1 MYSPLLLAFA
11 PATFCLIAAALLG
24 AVGLGARRFSDL
36 ATVTLSLGL
45 LELTWL
51 VKLLLL
57 AGWFRPFGA
66 FAGAV
71 AVLAAT
77 LALGAALPGA
87 RARLLAAYDVVR
99 QWRPRTSA
107 AARPVR
113 ARDPFTLTAAALLA
127 VAVLVYARSLV
138 LALRLPP
145 RDIDSLWYHLVA
157 VAAWV
162 RTGEMA
168 PAIDNASKAGDL
180 GWTIAAETY
189 PRDTETVSAWL
200 SVFTHDTTLVG
211 LTQFPFLALLFVAT
225 YGICRRFRATRGL
238 ALSASAAVVLAPTVV
253 SQSYM
258 AYNDIARAGVAVA
271 VWHVLLMAYPEAAD
285 RGQALTPRTA
295 LLLTGALLALGMGV
309 KAANGY
315 LIPAVLVAGLVLR
328 RASDP
333 ATRPGRLAGMAWVL
347 GPALLLGSFWYLRTW
362 LHWGSPT
369 WPIAVGPFE
378 GPATMHALLEQARPE
393 EWRGEPMPLVVL
405 RSWWAALG
413 HTGDQHW
420 YVQWTGQLGLVW
432 LLVLLP
438 AAALLVVGALV
449 RRRHTRAAFGVVLPL
464 ALGTLAAPG
473 QWYSRYTMPLM
484 AAGALALAVLMQAA
498 VRRLP
503 ARRTAFLVPVATG
516 LVLTVTCASLV
527 GQLRYTTFQAEEDPK
542 QRDYRALAEVL
553 GQPEKQR
560 SLEGVWGT
568 YRKVDLLPPG
578 TRIAFCAEDTPQY
591 WLPLVLIGR
600 GYDRVLVDLGECRTP
615 SRVPVLMKRLGAD
628 YLYTTP
634 HSAIGSAVRRTAEET
649 GLTYVPLTRPGAS
662 TGGLLQMFTLHP
674 VPPAAVAAGPMA
686 VGRP

>member
-1 MYSPLLLAFA
+1 MYSPLFLAFA

-24 AVGLGARRFSDL
+24 AVGIGARRFSDL
-36 ATVTLSLGL
+36 ATVTVSLGL

-71 AVLAAT
+71 AVLAGT
-77 LALGAALPGA
+77 IALGAALPA
-87 RARLLAAYDVVR
+87 PRARLLAAYDVLR
-99 QWRPRTSA
+99 LWRPRKTRATA
-107 AARPVR
+107 AV
-113 ARDPFTLTAAALLA
+113 RDPFTLTAAALLA

-180 GWTIAAETY
+180 GWTIAADTY

-200 SVFTHDTTLVG
+200 SVFTHNTALVG
-211 LTQFPFLALLFVAT
+211 LTQLPFLALLFAAT
-225 YGICRRFRATRGL
+225 YGICRRFHATRGL
-238 ALSASAAVVLAPTVV
+238 ALSAAALVVLAPTVV

-271 VWHVLLMAYPEAAD
+271 VWHVLLMAYPEAED
-285 RGQALTPRTA
+285 RAPGLTPRTA

-315 LIPAVLVAGLVLR
+315 LIPAALVAGLVLR
-328 RASDP
+328 RFAAP
-333 ATRPGRLAGMAWVL
+333 ATRPGRVAGMAWVL
-347 GPALLLGSFWYLRTW
+347 GPTVLLGSFWYLHTW

-369 WPIAVGPFE
+369 WPIAVGPFD
-378 GPATMHALLEQARPE
+378 GPETMDGLLEQARPE
-393 EWRGEPMPLVVL
+393 EWRGEPMALVVL
-405 RSWWAALG
+405 RSWWSALG
-413 HTGDQHW
+413 HVGDQHW

-438 AAALLVVGALV
+438 AAAVLVVRALV

-473 QWYSRYTMPLM
+473 QWYSRYTMPLL
-484 AAGALALAVLMQAA
+484 AAGALALAVVARSA

-503 ARRTAFLVPVATG
+503 ARGTVFLVPAATA
-516 LVLTVTCASLV
+516 LVLAVACASLT
-527 GQLRYTTFQAEEDPK
+527 GQLRYSTFQAMEDPK

-553 GQPEKQR
+553 GRSEKER

-600 GYDRVLVDLGECRTP
+600 DYDRVLVDLGECRTA
-615 SRVPVLMKRLGAD
+615 SRVPVLMKRLGAE

-634 HSAIGSAVRRTAEET
+634 NSAIGSAVRRSMDQT
-649 GLTYVPLTRPGAS
+649 GLAYMQLTRPGALA
-662 TGGLLQMFTLHP
+662 GRYLQMFTLRP
-674 VPPAAVAAGPMA
+674 VPPVVVAGGPMA